1 MGLLWLAVYSSFD
14 DEDVAYGGSA
24 AREVAQATV
33 ATAATTRAATVW
45 RTHWSSIFSR
55 RAHSRY
61 VAWVDMLVNLIAT
74 EEGRGVAETATKVV
88 TAAEVVGRV
97 QGLLE
102 FLMGSLGMA
111 WTQWPGG

>member
-1 MGLLWLAVYSSFD
+1 MGLLWLAFYSSFD

-33 ATAATTRAATVW
+33 ATAATTRASTVW
-45 RTHWSSIFSR
+45 RTHWLSMFLR
-55 RAHSRY
+55 RAHSRF
-61 VAWVDMLVNLIAT
+61 VAWVAMLVNVIAT

-88 TAAEVVGRV
+88 TAAGAVGRV

-102 FLMGSLGMA
+102 LQMGSLRMA